1 MQKIFNFLKSN
12 WLKIVG
18 GLIVVGII
26 GGVFWG
32 GYVLGNK
39 SANGGILR
47 ITELSNKEV
56 GMASSTDFALFWQVW
71 NTLNDKYVATHGTS
85 TIVTSQDR
93 VYGAIKGMVA
103 ALGDPY
109 TVFFPPSDAALF
121 KSEISGNFQGIG
133 LEIGVKQGNIVAVSP
148 LKGSP
153 AEKAGI
159 LPKDIIVK
167 IDGVST
173 DGISTDEAVK
183 LIRGAKGTSV
193 TLTLFRD
200 SKKEPF
206 DVKVVRDTIN
216 VPTLDTKAR
225 NDGVFVISLYSF
237 SENSPDL
244 FRSALKQFVQSG
256 DSKLVLDLRG
266 NPGGYLEAA
275 VDMASWFLP
284 ADKVIVSED
293 YGGGKAPDVYKSK
306 GYNIFNNNLKMVI
319 LVDQGTASAAEIL
332 SGALSE
338 QGIAKLVGQKTF
350 GKGSV
355 QELLPLPNDASLKV
369 TVARWLTP
377 KGKSISQEGIVP
389 DVVASTT
396 PDDMATGKDPQMDA
410 AIKLLTN

>member
-1 MQKIFNFLKSN
+1 MSLVVVG
-12 WLKIVG
+12 IVG
-18 GLIVVGII
+18 GI
-26 GGVFWG
+26 FWG

-39 SANGGILR
+39 AANGGILR
-47 ITELSNKEV
+47 ISELSNKES
-56 GMASSTDFALFWQVW
+56 GMASTTDFALFWQVW

-85 TIVTSQDR
+85 TIITSQDR

-103 ALGDPY
+103 SLGDPY

-121 KSEISGNFQGIG
+121 SSEISGNFQGIG
-133 LEIGVKQGNIVAVSP
+133 LEIGVKQGSIVAVSP

-173 DGISTDEAVK
+173 DGISTDQAVK
-183 LIRGAKGTSV
+183 LIRGVKGTTV

-206 DVKVVRDTIN
+206 DVKIVRDTIN

-225 NDGVFVISLYSF
+225 KDGIFVISLYSF
-237 SENSPDL
+237 TENSPDL
-244 FRSALKQFVQSG
+244 FRNALKQFVQSG
-256 DSKLVLDLRG
+256 DSKLILDLRG

-293 YGGGKAPDVYKSK
+293 YGSGKTPDVYKSK
-306 GYNIFNNNLKMVI
+306 GYNIFNGNLKMAI
-319 LVDQGTASAAEIL
+319 LVDGGTASAAEIL

-338 QGIAKLVGQKTF
+338 HGIAKLVGEKTF

-355 QELLPLPNDASLKV
+355 QELLPLPNNASLKV

-377 KGKSISQEGIVP
+377 NGKSISQEGITP
-389 DVVASTT
+389 DVIASTT
-396 PDDMATGKDPQMDA
+396 QDDVTAGKDPQMDA
-410 AIKLLTN
+410 AVKLLTNSQ

>member
-1 MQKIFNFLKSN
+1 MNFKKFLESN
-12 WLKIVG
+12 WVKMVV
-18 GLIVVGII
+18 GLIIVIVI

-47 ITELSNKEV
+47 VTELSNKEV

-93 VYGAIKGMVA
+93 VFGAIKGMVA

-167 IDGVST
+167 INGVST

-193 TLTLFRD
+193 TLNLFRD

-225 NDGVFVISLYSF
+225 NDGIFVISLYSF

-244 FRSALKQFVQSG
+244 FRTALKQFVQSG

-293 YGGGKAPDVYKSK
+293 YGGGKSPDVYKSK

-338 QGIAKLVGQKTF
+338 HGIAKLVGQKTF

-355 QELLPLPNDASLKV
+355 QELLPLTNDASLKV

-377 KGKSISQEGIVP
+377 KGRSISQEGITP

-396 PDDMATGKDPQMDA
+396 PDDVVAGKDPQMEA
-410 AIKLLTN
+410 ALKLLTN

>member
-1 MQKIFNFLKSN
+1 MNFKKFLESN
-12 WLKIVG
+12 WVKMVV
-18 GLIVVGII
+18 GLIIVIVI

-47 ITELSNKEV
+47 VTELSNKEV

-167 IDGVST
+167 INGVST

-225 NDGVFVISLYSF
+225 NDGIFVISLYSF

-244 FRSALKQFVQSG
+244 FRTALKQFVQSG

-293 YGGGKAPDVYKSK
+293 YGGGKSPDVYKSK

-338 QGIAKLVGQKTF
+338 HGIAKLVGQKTF

-355 QELLPLPNDASLKV
+355 QELLPLTNDASLKV

-377 KGKSISQEGIVP
+377 KGRSISQEGITP

-396 PDDMATGKDPQMDA
+396 PDDVVAGKDPQMEA
-410 AIKLLTN
+410 ALKLLTN

>member
-1 MQKIFNFLKSN
+1 M
-12 WLKIVG
+12 VV
-18 GLIVVGII
+18 GLIIVIVI

-47 ITELSNKEV
+47 VTELSNKEV

-167 IDGVST
+167 INGVST

-225 NDGVFVISLYSF
+225 NDGIFVISLYSF

-244 FRSALKQFVQSG
+244 FRTALKQFVQSG

-293 YGGGKAPDVYKSK
+293 YGGGKSPDVYKSK

-338 QGIAKLVGQKTF
+338 HGIAKLVGQKTF

-355 QELLPLPNDASLKV
+355 QELLPLTNDASLKV

-377 KGKSISQEGIVP
+377 KGRSISQEGITP

-396 PDDMATGKDPQMDA
+396 PDDVVAGKDPQMEA
-410 AIKLLTN
+410 ALKLLTN

>member
-1 MQKIFNFLKSN
+1 MNFKKFLESN
-12 WLKIVG
+12 WVKMVV
-18 GLIVVGII
+18 GLIIVIVI

-47 ITELSNKEV
+47 VTELSNKEV

-167 IDGVST
+167 INGVST

-193 TLTLFRD
+193 TLNLFRD

-225 NDGVFVISLYSF
+225 NDGIFVISLYSF

-244 FRSALKQFVQSG
+244 FRTALKQFVQSG

-293 YGGGKAPDVYKSK
+293 YGGGKSPDVYKSK

-338 QGIAKLVGQKTF
+338 HGIAKLVGQKTF

-355 QELLPLPNDASLKV
+355 QELLPLTNDASLKV

-377 KGKSISQEGIVP
+377 KGRSISQEGITP

-396 PDDMATGKDPQMDA
+396 PDDVVAGKDPQMEA
-410 AIKLLTN
+410 ALKLLTN

>member
-1 MQKIFNFLKSN
+1 M
-12 WLKIVG
+12 
-18 GLIVVGII
+18 

-32 GYVLGNK
+32 GYVAGNK

-47 ITELSNKEV
+47 VTDLSNKEL

-71 NTLNDKYVATHGTS
+71 NTINDKYVATHGTS
-85 TIVTSQDR
+85 TVITSQDR

-103 ALGDPY
+103 SMGDPY

-159 LPKDIIVK
+159 LPKDIIMK
-167 IDGVST
+167 IDGVAT
-173 DGISTDEAVK
+173 DGLSTDEAVK
-183 LIRGAKGTSV
+183 LIRGTKGTSV
-193 TLTLFRD
+193 TLTIYRD

-206 DVKVVRDTIN
+206 DVKITRDTID
-216 VPTLDTKAR
+216 VPTLDTTAR
-225 NDGVFVISLYSF
+225 KDGVFVIRLYSF

-244 FRSALKQFVQSG
+244 FRNALKQFVQTG

-284 ADKVIVSED
+284 ADKVVVSED
-293 YGGGKAPDVYKSK
+293 YGAGKTPDAYKSK
-306 GYNIFNNNLKMVI
+306 GYNIFNGNLKMVI
-319 LVDQGTASAAEIL
+319 LVDGGTASAAEIL

-338 QGIAKLVGQKTF
+338 DGIAKLVGEKTF

-355 QELLPLPNDASLKV
+355 QELIPLPNDASLKV

-377 KGKSISQEGIVP
+377 KGKSISQEGITP
-389 DVVASTT
+389 DILATTT
-396 PDDMATGKDPQMDA
+396 PDDIAAGKDPQMDTA
-410 AIKLLTN
+410 LKLLTN